1 MKEYTSPDGNVTVS
15 TYSLVPS
22 VLEVGTNLVCQAG
35 NPRIP
40 DSTLEDTWEL
50 KIHCKYSIPQMARKC
65 KKKRNFRGSHTVC
78 PNCTIFA
85 FFEFQGSKYSVLFS
99 FAHYLLDRP
108 RLFLEK

>member
-50 KIHCKYSIPQMARKC
+50 KIHCKYSIPQKLKNV
-65 KKKRNFRGSHTVC
+65 KKEQFFGSHTGSTTSFFFL
-78 PNCTIFA
+78 CT
-85 FFEFQGSKYSVLFS
+85 
-99 FAHYLLDRP
+99 
-108 RLFLEK
+108 

>member
-50 KIHCKYSIPQMARKC
+50 KIHCKYSIPQKLKNV
-65 KKKRNFRGSHTVC
+65 KKKSNFLDATLFVPVR
-78 PNCTIFA
+78 
-85 FFEFQGSKYSVLFS
+85 KVLEI
-99 FAHYLLDRP
+99 LL
-108 RLFLEK
+108 LI

>member
-50 KIHCKYSIPQMARKC
+50 KIHCKYSIPQRVQYA
-65 KKKRNFRGSHTVC
+65 KKVQLVEVT
-78 PNCTIFA
+78 
-85 FFEFQGSKYSVLFS
+85 LFVS
-99 FAHYLLDRP
+99 
-108 RLFLEK
+108 

>member
-50 KIHCKYSIPQMARKC
+50 KIHCKYSIPQKL
-65 KKKRNFRGSHTVC
+65 KNVKKRAILWKSHC
-78 PNCTIFA
+78 LLLSERFLK
-85 FFEFQGSKYSVLFS
+85 FF
-99 FAHYLLDRP
+99 
-108 RLFLEK
+108 

>member
-35 NPRIP
+35 NPRIQ

-50 KIHCKYSIPQMARKC
+50 KIHCEYSISQRYLKC
-65 KKKRNFRGSHTVC
+65 KKV
-78 PNCTIFA
+78 
-85 FFEFQGSKYSVLFS
+85 Q
-99 FAHYLLDRP
+99 
-108 RLFLEK
+108 FLEVTALFVPKDKFNFLKILLNRGASKGPALKKKFFKKC

>member
-50 KIHCKYSIPQMARKC
+50 KIHCKYSIPQMARKV
-65 KKKRNFRGSHTVC
+65 KKEQFCGSHTVC
-78 PNCTIFA
+78 SCPKGFRKSYANIC
-85 FFEFQGSKYSVLFS
+85 
-99 FAHYLLDRP
+99 
-108 RLFLEK
+108 